1 MPCFIPFAGRTAGP
15 PAVWSRRRQLS
26 QPVPPVRRSV
36 ASLLLLLALVAALPA
51 LPQAAG
57 EIVVWAYTFKYQR
70 AGESVSLLYPLLSP
84 QGTIEFQKA
93 GNTLVVHDTQAAVNR
108 IMPLLRSF
116 DHPARSLRLDVVVVR
131 ASRAPAVSPQV
142 LRSDLPDWL
151 TKRLHDLLKY
161 DIFEVQAQ
169 AQLAG
174 LEGQRVEYELGQE
187 YKVGF
192 RFGTLLPDQRLKLA
206 NFRIARRVE
215 GRPDSNLLQ
224 STLTIGLDQTISF
237 GLASSEASREALMLV
252 LTLKD
257 DENGHR

>member
-1 MPCFIPFAGRTAGP
+1 MPP
-15 PAVWSRRRQLS
+15 L
-26 QPVPPVRRSV
+26 RRSV

-51 LPQAAG
+51 LPQASG
-57 EIVVWAYTFKYQR
+57 EEIVVWAYTFKYQR
-70 AGESVSLLYPLLSP
+70 SGEAVPLVYPLLSP
-84 QGTIEFQKA
+84 QGTIEFQRA
-93 GNTLVVHDTQAAVNR
+93 GNTLVVHDTQAAINR
-108 IMPLLRSF
+108 IMPVLRSF

-142 LRSDLPDWL
+142 QRSDLPDWL

-161 DIFEVQAQ
+161 DIFDVQAQ

-174 LEGQRVEYELGQE
+174 LEGQRVEYELGPE

-192 RFGTLLPDQRLKLA
+192 RFGTLLQDQRLKLA

-215 GRPDSNLLQ
+215 GRPEANLLQ

-237 GLASSEASREALMLV
+237 GLAKSEASREALMLV
-252 LTLKD
+252 LTLRD
-257 DENGHR
+257 DDSPRR

>member
-1 MPCFIPFAGRTAGP
+1 
-15 PAVWSRRRQLS
+15 
-26 QPVPPVRRSV
+26 VPPVRRSV

-51 LPQAAG
+51 SPQASPSPE
-57 EIVVWAYTFKYQR
+57 EISVWAYTFKYQR
-70 AGESVSLLYPLLSP
+70 SEEAVSLVYPLLSP
-84 QGTIEFQKA
+84 QGTVEFQRA
-93 GNTLVVHDTQAAVNR
+93 GNTLVVHDTQAAIKR
-108 IMPLLRSF
+108 IMPVLRSF
-116 DHPARSLRLDVVVVR
+116 DHPARPLRLDVVVVR

-142 LRSDLPDWL
+142 QRSDLPDWL

-174 LEGQRVEYELGQE
+174 LEGQRVEYELGPE
-187 YKVGF
+187 YRVGF
-192 RFGTLLPDQRLKLA
+192 RFGTLLQDQRLKLA

-215 GRPDSNLLQ
+215 GRPESNLLQ

-237 GLASSEASREALMLV
+237 GLARSESSREALMLV

-257 DENGHR
+257 DESPRR